1 MKLRL
6 CLALTAFLMLS
17 ACSSTANQEEIQIYY
32 AVSNGGSSL
41 SALDSESWQGSEA
54 DVEHIFRALCQ
65 SPESS
70 QLYSLIPQN
79 TTLQSW
85 KLKNGKLSLDLSGEY
100 ATLSGVQLTI
110 ANYCIALSMTQLDQ
124 VEAVSITADGE
135 PMTQQE
141 WLTEDQVMLSGGQ
154 GDTGQITAYLYFP
167 MEDGEGIGVEERALE
182 LAEDDTPPE
191 AILTALCQ
199 GPESKLLIAYLPD
212 SAEDITLW
220 VDNEICYVN
229 LTEEWTQELE
239 ESQVGLSTVLR
250 CITNSLCGQESVS
263 SVQFL
268 MDGAVMEDWED
279 TGWDFPVFPDE
290 SGIVDVE
297 GQ

>member
-6 CLALTAFLMLS
+6 SLALAALLMLS
-17 ACSSTANQEEIQIYY
+17 GCSRSANQGEIQLYY
-32 AVSNGGSSL
+32 AVANGGSAL
-41 SALDSESWQGSEA
+41 SALDSESWQGAEA
-54 DVEHIFRALCQ
+54 DVERIFQALCQ
-65 SPESS
+65 NPESA

-85 KLKNGKLSLDLSGEY
+85 ELEQGNLSLDLSGEY

-124 VEAVSITADGE
+124 VDAVSITADGE
-135 PMTQQE
+135 PMTQEE

-167 MEDGEGIGVEERALE
+167 IVEGEGIGVEQRALE

-199 GPESKLLIAYLPD
+199 GPESKLLSAYLPA
-212 SAEDITLW
+212 SGEDITLW
-220 VDNEICYVN
+220 VDDEICYVN
-229 LTEEWTQELE
+229 LTEEWVQELE
-239 ESQVGLSTVLR
+239 ESEFGLSTVLR

-268 MDGAVMEDWED
+268 MDGAAMEDWED
-279 TGWDFPVFPDE
+279 TGWDFPVLPD
-290 SGIVDVE
+290 GTGVVDVE
-297 GQ
+297 SQ

>member
-6 CLALTAFLMLS
+6 SVALAAFLMLS
-17 ACSSTANQEEIQIYY
+17 ACSGGANQGEIQIYY

-41 SALDSESWQGSEA
+41 SALDSESWQGSGA
-54 DVEHIFRALCQ
+54 DVERIFRALCQ

-85 KLKNGKLSLDLSGEY
+85 ELNHGKLSLDLSGEY

-124 VEAVSITADGE
+124 VDAVSITADGE
-135 PMTQQE
+135 PMTQEE

-167 MEDGEGIGVEERALE
+167 MGDGADIGVEERALE

-199 GPESKLLIAYLPD
+199 GPESKLLTAYLPD

-229 LTEEWTQELE
+229 LTEEWVQELE
-239 ESQVGLSTVLR
+239 ESEYGLSTVLR

-268 MDGAVMEDWED
+268 MDGAAMEDWGD
-279 TGWDFPVFPDE
+279 AGWDFPVFPDTD
-290 SGIVDVE
+290 GIVDVDI
-297 GQ
+297 Q